1 MHKARRNKMDIYKKL
16 FTEAAYKQDA
26 YEQKIISP
34 RMLNFIRHM
43 VKLKLCD
50 PDYGNIIH
58 PKLTSFCKQYK
69 TGWIKESGQLCGII
83 FRKMKET
90 KINSPGTKEKA
101 YLSMLENMTAEI
113 DNPDAAKQA
122 VKDSLLSFKHR
133 EKAIRNFVAHQ
144 IFNQV
149 ADEEWFKTIIRFLYV
164 LKPMRNECMDENE
177 AREKAEEFIHSF
189 VESFE
194 K

>member
-1 MHKARRNKMDIYKKL
+1 MKIYKKL
-16 FTEAAYKQDA
+16 FTEAAYKQDV

-34 RMLNFIRHM
+34 RMLNFICHM
-43 VKLKLCD
+43 IKLKLCD
-50 PDYGNIIH
+50 PNYGNIIH

-69 TGWIKESGQLCGII
+69 TDWIKESEQLCGII

-101 YLSMLENMTAEI
+101 YLSVLENMTAEI

-122 VKDSLLSFKHR
+122 IKDSVFSFKYH
-133 EKAIRNFVAHQ
+133 EEAIRNFDAHQ
-144 IFNQV
+144 IFNQA
-149 ADEEWFKTIIRFLYV
+149 ADEEWFKKIIRFLYT
-164 LKPMRNECMDENE
+164 LKPVQNECMNENE
-177 AREKAEEFIHSF
+177 GREKAKEFIHSF

-194 K
+194 R